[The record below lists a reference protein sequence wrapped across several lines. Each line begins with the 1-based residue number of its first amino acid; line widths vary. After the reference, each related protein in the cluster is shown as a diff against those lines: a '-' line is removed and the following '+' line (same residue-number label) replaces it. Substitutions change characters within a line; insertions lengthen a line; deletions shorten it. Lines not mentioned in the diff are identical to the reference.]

1 MSPPW
6 EQMQFV
12 SNLISSKL
20 FFFSFPQWPMGMAL
34 MGERVVRFHTERQ
47 KVGIHCHHH
56 SSVKEQYLTLYRYP
70 HLVWR
75 RDAGRQVNICIM
87 KIEIQNYQQRSH

>member
-20 FFFSFPQWPMGMAL
+20 FSLFPPVARVNGFKGRTLFSYVLCML
-34 MGERVVRFHTERQ
+34 
-47 KVGIHCHHH
+47 CL
-56 SSVKEQYLTLYRYP
+56 SVMITVQYKGNIQLYVAI
-70 HLVWR
+70 L
-75 RDAGRQVNICIM
+75 I
-87 KIEIQNYQQRSH
+87 